1 MNITAT
7 ASNAPN
13 LLGKRVVLL
22 GGTSGIGLATAR
34 AAQAAGASVVVVSSR
49 SQRVAEALAALG
61 EEAQG
66 HAVDLH
72 DEAAVCRLF
81 ERLGPFD
88 HLVYSAGESLQ
99 IGPLAGTG
107 MDVVRKAF
115 DVRVF
120 GAIAAAKHAAPHLRP
135 GGSIVLTSGV
145 ASLRPQK
152 GWTVG
157 ASICGAMEA
166 FTRALAV
173 ELAPIRVNLVSPG
186 FVRTPLWANIP
197 ETEREAMYA
206 ERGAA
211 LPVGR
216 VGEADDIAQT
226 YLYLMTNRYSTGQA
240 VVVDGGGVLV

>member
-1 MNITAT
+1 MTI
-7 ASNAPN
+7 ASSAFPLQNQ
-13 LLGKRVVLL
+13 RVVLL
-22 GGTSGIGLATAR
+22 GGTSGIGLATAQ
-34 AAQAAGASVVVVSSR
+34 AALAAGASVVVVSSR
-49 SQRVAEALAALG
+49 SQRVAEALAVLG
-61 EEAQG
+61 ERAEG
-66 HAVDLH
+66 HAVDLA
-72 DEAAVCRLF
+72 DEAAVRGLF
-81 ERLGPFD
+81 ERLGSFD

-99 IGPLAGTG
+99 IGLLAETG
-107 MDVVRKAF
+107 IDAIRKAF

-120 GAIAAAKHAAPHLRP
+120 GAIAAVKHAAPHLRP
-135 GGSIVLTSGV
+135 GGSVVLTSGV

-152 GWTVG
+152 GWTAG

-186 FVRTPLWANIP
+186 FVRTPLWAGIP
-197 ETEREAMYA
+197 EAQREAMYA

-216 VGEADDIAQT
+216 VGEPEDIAQT
-226 YLYLMTNRYSTGQA
+226 YLYLMTNRYATGQA